1 MRAMVMAAGLGTRL
15 RPITNAIPKPV
26 VPVGNVAIVEQLVRL
41 LTAHGADEVIANLH
55 WFPDQVRGRL
65 GDGSALGVEVTYRH
79 EDELLGTAGGVR
91 NVADFLTAPGDDFLV
106 LAGDALTDADLGALM
121 AAHRAND
128 GVATLG
134 VKKVA
139 DVSEY
144 GVIVTG
150 SDGRVQGFQE
160 KPDPSEALSDLC
172 NCMIYAFSPE
182 LFDYF
187 PREEMPDPVDFAND
201 VFPALLAG
209 DVPFYVH
216 EIDTYWNDVGTL
228 PEYLQGNLDAVT
240 GAVDLPRLGGELGE
254 GELPEGIA
262 AGEGVEVDGP
272 VLFGDGCEIG
282 AGAALTGPL
291 VIGAGATVGAGAQ
304 VKEALLLP
312 GARVPDGGV
321 LGRGIAGDGARLAA
335 GDW

>member
-1 MRAMVMAAGLGTRL
+1 MVMAAGLGTRL
-15 RPITNAIPKPV
+15 RPITHAIPKPV

-41 LTAHGADEVIANLH
+41 LAAAGVGEVIANLH

-65 GDGSALGVEVTYRH
+65 GDGSELGVEITYR
-79 EDELLGTAGGVR
+79 EEEELLGTAGGVR
-91 NVADFLTAPGDDFLV
+91 NVADFLTAPGEDFLV
-106 LAGDALTDADLGALM
+106 LAGDALTDADLTALA

-134 VKKVA
+134 VKKVK

-150 SDGRVQGFQE
+150 ADGRIQGFQE
-160 KPDPSEALSDLC
+160 KPDPAEALSDLC

-182 LFDYF
+182 IFDYF
-187 PREEMPDPVDFAND
+187 PRGEMPDPVDFAND
-201 VFPALLAG
+201 VFPALLDG

-216 EIDTYWNDVGTL
+216 EIETYWNDVGTL
-228 PEYLQGNLDAVT
+228 PEYLQGNLDAVD
-240 GAVDLPRLGGELGE
+240 GEVQLPELAGDLGIDGPPGELAI
-254 GELPEGIA
+254 PA
-262 AGEGVEVDGP
+262 DVEVSGR
-272 VLFGDGCEIG
+272 VLFGSGCEIG
-282 AGAALTGPL
+282 AGAVLTGPL
-291 VIGAGATVGAGAQ
+291 VIGAGSRIGAGAQ

-312 GARVPDGGV
+312 GALVPDGGV
-321 LGRGIAGDGARLAA
+321 LARGIAGDSARLAS